1 MLIIFIILILVL
13 IYLLM
18 IKGRIGFTD
27 FSSFKT
33 VRYAHRGL
41 HGNGVPENSISAF
54 IKAEENGFGAEF
66 DVHLTA
72 DGQLVVIHDYTLE
85 RTTGV
90 KGIVEELTLKQIK
103 EYFLENTYEKIPTL
117 EEVLE
122 IFEGKAPI
130 IIELKA
136 TNTNYRKLSKAVSD
150 CLENYNGE
158 YCVESF
164 DPRCVR
170 WFKKYKPE
178 IIRGQLAENFLISKN
193 SKIPFVYKF
202 AITFLITNLLTK
214 PDFVAYKFKDRNNL
228 SFKVCTKIY
237 KMQGVTWTI
246 KDRISLRLAECE
258 NLIPIFEKIRAD

>member
-1 MLIIFIILILVL
+1 MIIIFVILILFL

-18 IKGRIGFTD
+18 IKGRTKFAD
-27 FSSFKT
+27 FSSFKI

-54 IKAEENGFGAEF
+54 KKAAENGYGAEF

-72 DGQLVVIHDYTLE
+72 DEMLVVIHDYSLE
-85 RTTGV
+85 RTTGI
-90 KGIVEELTLKQIK
+90 KGIVEEATLKEIK
-103 EYFLENTYEKIPTL
+103 DCFLDDTDEKIPTL

-122 IFEGKAPI
+122 IFEGKTPV
-130 IIELKA
+130 IIELKS
-136 TNTNYRKLSKAVSD
+136 TNVNNKKLSKAVND
-150 CLENYNGE
+150 CLKNYNGE
-158 YCVESF
+158 YCIESF

-170 WFKKYKPE
+170 WFKKNSPKT
-178 IIRGQLAENFLISKN
+178 IRGQLSENFLISKN
-193 SKIPFVYKF
+193 SKIPLIYKF
-202 AITFLITNLLTK
+202 AITFLTTNFLTK

-228 SFKVCTKIY
+228 SFKICTKIY

-258 NLIPIFEKIRAD
+258 NLIPIFEEKRAD

>member
-54 IKAEENGFGAEF
+54 IEAVENGFGAEF

-72 DGQLVVIHDYTLE
+72 DGQLVVIHDYTLK

-103 EYFLENTYEKIPTL
+103 EYFLENTDEKIPTL

-136 TNTNYRKLSKAVSD
+136 TNTNYIKLSKAVAD

-158 YCVESF
+158 YCIESF

-170 WFKKYKPE
+170 WFKKHKPE

-193 SKIPFVYKF
+193 SKIPLIYKF
-202 AITFLITNLLTK
+202 AITFLITNFLTK

>member
-1 MLIIFIILILVL
+1 MFIIFIILFLSL
-13 IYLLM
+13 LYLFTL
-18 IKGRIGFTD
+18 KGRVGFTD
-27 FSSFKT
+27 FNTFKGFK
-33 VRYAHRGL
+33 YAHRGL
-41 HGNGVPENSISAF
+41 YSDTVPENSILAF
-54 IKAEENGFGAEF
+54 KKAVENGFGAEL

-72 DGQLVVIHDYTLE
+72 DGQLVVIHDYSLE

-90 KGIVEELTLKQIK
+90 EGTVEDLTLLEIK
-103 EYFLENTYEKIPTL
+103 KYNLENTNERVPTL

-122 IFEGKAPI
+122 IFEDKTPI

-136 TNTNYRKLSKAVSD
+136 TNKNYIKLSSAVAF
-150 CLENYNGE
+150 CLKNYKGN
-158 YCVESF
+158 YCIESF

-170 WFKKYKPE
+170 WFKKNSPQT
-178 IIRGQLAENFLISKN
+178 IRGQLAENFLVSKN

-202 AITFLITNLLTK
+202 AITFLLTNFLTK
-214 PDFVAYKFKDRNNL
+214 PDFVAYKFEEKNNL
-228 SFKVCTKIY
+228 SFKICRRFH